1 MAPVSQTASLLT
13 QYHQAAT
20 AMTAVEQIMDAEQ
33 DREPG
38 KQLISRGKL
47 RGEIE
52 LRDVSFQYPGEEW
65 DALKGV
71 SLHIRAGERVG
82 ILGRV
87 GSGKSTLEKL
97 ILGLYRPTSG
107 TLLVDGVN
115 IGQIDPAELRRNIGY
130 VPQDVQ
136 LLSGTVYDNVTLGIE
151 HPNNE
156 RLLQAINLSGL
167 KGLVGDHADGLS
179 MQVGEAGNRLS
190 GGQRQTIA
198 VARAVMAD
206 SSILLLDEPTSAMDS
221 TLENHVSKGLN
232 QFGQGKT
239 VLLITHRTSLLD
251 LVDRLIVM
259 DAGRIVADGPKA
271 TVLQALQQGSIQRGA
286 Q

>member
-1 MAPVSQTASLLT
+1 
-13 QYHQAAT
+13 
-20 AMTAVEQIMDAEQ
+20 
-33 DREPG
+33 
-38 KQLISRGKL
+38 
-47 RGEIE
+47 
-52 LRDVSFQYPGEEW
+52 
-65 DALKGV
+65 
-71 SLHIRAGERVG
+71 
-82 ILGRV
+82 
-87 GSGKSTLEKL
+87 
-97 ILGLYRPTSG
+97 
-107 TLLVDGVN
+107 
-115 IGQIDPAELRRNIGY
+115 
-130 VPQDVQ
+130 
-136 LLSGTVYDNVTLGIE
+136 
-151 HPNNE
+151 
-156 RLLQAINLSGL
+156 
-167 KGLVGDHADGLS
+167 
-179 MQVGEAGNRLS
+179 LS

-271 TVLQALQQGSIQRGA
+271 MVLQALQQGSIQRGA